1 MNSYIQWIFNENK
14 CEDNKY
20 LKDFSDEKLDIVKK
34 FHKSIPGYKPTPLY
48 RLDNLSK
55 KLKINN
61 LYVKDESERFG
72 LNAFKALGAT
82 YAIFK
87 YICKELNLDPKSTTF
102 DILKSDKVKNKL
114 DDITFVTATDG
125 NHGKAVAW
133 ACNRLGFESFVFL
146 PKGSSE
152 NRLNAIKDEGA
163 YGEITDYNYDQTV
176 CLAKKYADSHNGVV
190 IQDTAWEGY
199 EEIPLWIIQ
208 GYTTIMEEIVN
219 QIEKDKITHIFLQA
233 GVGSFASAMV
243 GYIVKNYLK
252 DIPKIIIVEPH
263 EADCIYKSAKE
274 KKRTVVKGDL
284 DTLMVGLAC
293 GEPNIIAWDILKDY
307 SDAFLSVSDELTK
320 DGMKTLANPISNDKK
335 IISGESGAVGIGIL
349 KEILLDNPD
358 KYSNLKDD
366 LDLNFQSNVL
376 VISTEGDT
384 DPDIYQKI
392 INE

>member
-1 MNSYIQWIFNENK
+1 MNSYIQWILNENK
-14 CEDNKY
+14 GNNNKY
-20 LKDFSDEKLDIVKK
+20 LKNFTDEKLSIVKN

-55 KLKINN
+55 KLNINN
-61 LYVKDESERFG
+61 LYVKDESKRFG
-72 LNAFKALGAT
+72 LKAFKALGAT

-87 YICKELNLDPKSTTF
+87 YICKELNLDPKDTNFKT
-102 DILKSDKVKNKL
+102 LKSLKNKGKL
-114 DDITFVTATDG
+114 KDIIFVTATDG

-133 ACNRLGFESFVFL
+133 ACNKLGFESFIFL

-176 CLAKKYADSHNGVV
+176 CLAKKYASSHNGVV

-208 GYTTIMEEIVN
+208 GYTTIMQEILD
-219 QIEKDKITHIFLQA
+219 QIEKEKITHIFLQA

-252 DIPKIIIVEPH
+252 NTPKIIIVEPDA
-263 EADCIYKSAKE
+263 ADCIYKSAKE
-274 KKRTVVKGDL
+274 KERSIVKGDL
-284 DTLMVGLAC
+284 DTLMAGLAC
-293 GEPNIIAWDILKDY
+293 GEPNIIAWDILKDF
-307 SDAFLSVSDELTK
+307 SDVYMSVSDELTK
-320 DGMKTLANPISNDKK
+320 EGMKTLANPTSDDKK

-358 KYSNLKDD
+358 KYNNLKDD
-366 LDLNFQSNVL
+366 LNLNFKSNVL

-392 INE
+392 ISE